1 MKLKYL
7 YFWDIV
13 INEQCPHC
21 GSEELEPAPYF
32 NNYGDN
38 FICRKCKYVGRYE
51 ELRIQND
58 SKVKQKYHL
67 DRQFEGFIK
76 SICECFNLSE
86 ENALKEIETR
96 VRMKLENKE
105 VMEEC

>member
-7 YFWDIV
+7 EFLDIV

-21 GSEELEPAPYF
+21 GSEELKPAPYL

-38 FICRKCKYVGRYE
+38 FICKKCKYVGRYK
-51 ELRIQND
+51 ELRIQPD
-58 SKVKQKYHL
+58 TQIRWMYHL
-67 DRQFEGFIK
+67 DRHFEGFIK

-86 ENALKEIETR
+86 EDALREIETR
-96 VRMKLENKE
+96 VKTKLKNL
-105 VMEEC
+105 